1 MKILVA
7 MSGGVDSSS
16 AALLLAQEGH
26 TVAGGTMRLH
36 TACRGTDDAA
46 DAQAVCDRLGIPFH
60 LFDLTERFRR
70 EVIDRFA
77 QGYARGITPNPCVD
91 CNRTIKFGAFLERA
105 RELGYDT
112 IATGHYACIEYS
124 AERARWVLRKAPDPS
139 KDQSYVLYTMTQ
151 DELAHTLFPL
161 AAYSKD
167 SIRALAEEHKL
178 VTARKKDSQDICFI
192 PDGNHGRFLTEEYG
206 LECPEGDFVSQD
218 GRVLGRHRGIL
229 RYTVGQRR
237 GLGISAPTR
246 LFVLEK
252 NADTNTV
259 VVGTEEQLKCSAFCV
274 SDLNWISI
282 APPERP
288 VRANVRTR
296 YHGAETPATI
306 TPLPDGTAR
315 IELDTPQ
322 RAVSPGQAAVFYDGD
337 LVVGGGTIL

>member
-1 MKILVA
+1 M
-7 MSGGVDSSS
+7 
-16 AALLLAQEGH
+16 
-26 TVAGGTMRLH
+26 
-36 TACRGTDDAA
+36 
-46 DAQAVCDRLGIPFH
+46 
-60 LFDLTERFRR
+60 
-70 EVIDRFA
+70 
-77 QGYARGITPNPCVD
+77 
-91 CNRTIKFGAFLERA
+91 
-105 RELGYDT
+105 
-112 IATGHYACIEYS
+112 
-124 AERARWVLRKAPDPS
+124 
-139 KDQSYVLYTMTQ
+139 
-151 DELAHTLFPL
+151 
-161 AAYSKD
+161 
-167 SIRALAEEHKL
+167 
-178 VTARKKDSQDICFI
+178 
-192 PDGNHGRFLTEEYG
+192 TEEYG
-206 LECPEGDFVSQD
+206 LACPEGDFVSQD
-218 GRVLGRHRGIL
+218 GRVLARHRGIL

-259 VVGTEEQLKCSAFCV
+259 VVGTAEQLKCIAFCV

>member
-16 AALLLAQEGH
+16 AALLLARAGC
-26 TVAGGTMRLH
+26 TVGGGTMLLH
-36 TACRGTDDAA
+36 TACRTGDAA
-46 DAQAVCDRLGIPFH
+46 DAESVCERLGIPFH

-91 CNRTIKFGAFLERA
+91 CNRTIKFGAFLEKA
-105 RELGYDT
+105 RELGYDA
-112 IATGHYACIEYS
+112 IATGHYARIEYS
-124 AERARWVLRKAPDPS
+124 TERERWLLRKTADPS

-151 DELAHTLFPL
+151 DELAHTQFPL
-161 AAYSKD
+161 ASYNKD
-167 SIRALAEEHKL
+167 EIRALAEENQL

-192 PDGNHGRFLTEEYG
+192 PDGDHGRFLTEEYG
-206 LECPEGDFVSQD
+206 LDCPEGDFVSPD
-218 GRVLGRHRGIL
+218 GTVLGRHRGIL

-246 LFVLEK
+246 LFVLDK
-252 NADTNTV
+252 NAETNTV
-259 VVGTEEQLKCSAFCV
+259 TVGTEEQLRCSSFLV

-282 APPERP
+282 APPEQP
-288 VRANVRTR
+288 VRAAVRTR
-296 YHGAETPATI
+296 YHGAETPATV

-315 IELDTPQ
+315 IELDEPQ
-322 RAVSPGQAAVFYDGD
+322 RAVSPGQAAVFYEGD
-337 LVVGGGTIL
+337 LVMGGGTIL

>member
-1 MKILVA
+1 MNILVA

-46 DAQAVCDRLGIPFH
+46 DAKNVCDRLGIPFH

-91 CNRTIKFGAFLERA
+91 CNRTIKFGAFLEQARA
-105 RELGYDT
+105 LGYEH
-112 IATGHYACIEYS
+112 IATGHYARIAYS
-124 AERARWVLRKAPDPS
+124 AERERWLLRKAPDPT

-161 AAYSKD
+161 ASYTKEE
-167 SIRALAEEHKL
+167 IRTLARAHDL

-192 PDGNHGRFLTEEYG
+192 PDGDHGRFLTEEYG
-206 LECPEGDFVSQD
+206 LDCPEGNFVSPD
-218 GRVLGRHRGIL
+218 GAVLGRHRGIL

-252 NADTNTV
+252 NAQTNTIT
-259 VVGTEEQLKCSAFCV
+259 VGTEEQLKCQIFLVC
-274 SDLNWISI
+274 DLNWIAI
-282 APPERP
+282 APPEQP
-288 VRANVRTR
+288 VRASVRTR

-315 IELDTPQ
+315 IVLDVPQ

>member
-112 IATGHYACIEYS
+112 IATGHYARIEYS
-124 AERARWVLRKAPDPS
+124 EERARWVLRKAPDPS

-192 PDGNHGRFLTEEYG
+192 PDGDHGRFLTEEYG
-206 LECPEGDFVSQD
+206 LACPEGDFVSPD
-218 GRVLGRHRGIL
+218 GRVIGRHRGIL

-259 VVGTEEQLKCSAFCV
+259 MVGTEEQLKCREFLV

-282 APPERP
+282 APPERA
-288 VRANVRTR
+288 VRAHVRTR
-296 YHGAETPATI
+296 YHGVETPATI